1 MSGLPQTVRI
11 YSFNNFHHA
20 QSYSQDTAVIP
31 RDILEGVDSIIVQS
45 WINMVR
51 ECGLYS
57 KGLMVVRNGLL
68 PIWAVRHR
76 LNFHRHFVRVF
87 FCIMVGSRITDVLI

>member
-11 YSFNNFHHA
+11 YSINNFHHV
-20 QSYSQDTAVIP
+20 QSHSQDTGVIP

-51 ECGLYS
+51 GCELYS
-57 KGLMVVRNGLL
+57 KGLMVVRGGLL
-68 PIWAVRHR
+68 PLSASAT
-76 LNFHRHFVRVF
+76 LSFCSCF
-87 FCIMVGSRITDVLI
+87 FIMVGSRIIHDVLIHIK

>member
-11 YSFNNFHHA
+11 YSFNNFHHV

-31 RDILEGVDSIIVQS
+31 RDILEGVDSILVQS

-51 ECGLYS
+51 ECGRHS
-57 KGLMVVRNGLL
+57 KGLEMV
-68 PIWAVRHR
+68 
-76 LNFHRHFVRVF
+76 
-87 FCIMVGSRITDVLI
+87 S